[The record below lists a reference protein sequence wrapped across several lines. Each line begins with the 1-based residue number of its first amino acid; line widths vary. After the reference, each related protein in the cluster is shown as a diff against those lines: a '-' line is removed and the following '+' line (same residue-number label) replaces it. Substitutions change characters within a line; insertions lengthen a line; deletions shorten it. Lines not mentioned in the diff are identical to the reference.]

1 MNILK
6 KYFLFNKKNENNKIL
21 NYELVDNYRE
31 IAKLVKEARIQQN
44 LTIQELSRISKI
56 PEQTINSIENNTKNI
71 RPKFP
76 FIRSIL
82 IKLEECLIL
91 KKNTLVKLATREG
104 ENFKKEKP
112 NFLISKF
119 DLLNTWQGSLLYF
132 FILILT
138 IFILKRY
145 FILKVYKKDKKYLL
159 IKNTKFN
166 FLKNLN
172 IFPMEEVAKPK
183 NFNENL
189 NFKISNMNMNIKI
202 QYKKNHEDFPSSNWI
217 DQKKLDNYL
226 LPTFTKKIVQ
236 YLESN

>member
-31 IAKLVKEARIQQN
+31 IAKLVKEARIQQK
-44 LTIQELSRISKI
+44 LSIQELSRISKI
-56 PEQTINSIENNTKNI
+56 PEQTINSIENNKKNI

-91 KKNTLVKLATREG
+91 KKNSLVKLATTER

-112 NFLISKF
+112 NLLIRKF
-119 DLLNTWQGSLLYF
+119 DLINTWQGTLFYF
-132 FILILT
+132 FILVIT

-145 FILKVYKKDKKYLL
+145 FISNVH
-159 IKNTKFN
+159 IIEIQNIENKNIEK
-166 FLKNLN
+166 
-172 IFPMEEVAKPK
+172 
-183 NFNENL
+183 
-189 NFKISNMNMNIKI
+189 
-202 QYKKNHEDFPSSNWI
+202 
-217 DQKKLDNYL
+217 
-226 LPTFTKKIVQ
+226 
-236 YLESN
+236 

>member
-6 KYFLFNKKNENNKIL
+6 KYFLFNKKIENHKIL

-56 PEQTINSIENNTKNI
+56 PEQTINSIENNIKNI

-91 KKNTLVKLATREG
+91 KKNTLVKLATRERT
-104 ENFKKEKP
+104 NFKKEKP

-119 DLLNTWQGSLLYF
+119 DLINTWQGTLLYF

-145 FILKVYKKDKKYLL
+145 FILNEHIIEIQNIENKNIEDK
-159 IKNTKFN
+159 I
-166 FLKNLN
+166 
-172 IFPMEEVAKPK
+172 
-183 NFNENL
+183 
-189 NFKISNMNMNIKI
+189 
-202 QYKKNHEDFPSSNWI
+202 
-217 DQKKLDNYL
+217 
-226 LPTFTKKIVQ
+226 
-236 YLESN
+236 